1 LKTTNLIVEDKIAR
15 PKAQALPLV
24 PTLAFNITAILLHL
38 PSFTFPLS
46 SLSRPSFTF
55 QMLDI
60 FE

>member
-1 LKTTNLIVEDKIAR
+1 LIVEDKIAR